1 MKYILKGLGC
11 ANCAGKIENR
21 INKLE
26 EIKEVNINF
35 TTKTLTFELNE
46 SASENETISKI
57 DEIIR
62 DIEPDVRMVEVNSK
76 KEETEEN
83 DENEEV
89 EEDEGKIAL
98 AKIAISG
105 ILFLLGLFLNIDNA
119 FKLVIFL
126 VSYIII
132 GYDIIFRAIKNMFRG
147 KVFDESFLMSIA
159 TIGAFAIGEFSEA
172 VAVMLFYKIG
182 EYFQDKAVDHS
193 RKSISELMNIRPDYA
208 NLKVNDIVE
217 KVSPEDVNIGDII
230 VVKSGEKIPLD
241 GIVIE
246 GNSFV
251 DTVALTGE
259 SVPRKVNVNDEVLSG
274 MINNQNLLT
283 IKVTKSF
290 ENSTV
295 SKILELVENTS
306 SKKAN
311 TEKFI
316 TKFAKVYTP
325 IVVALAVLLAAIPPL
340 IIPNATF
347 SEWIYKALV
356 CLVISCPCALVI
368 SIPLSYFGGIGC
380 ASKKG
385 ILIKGSNYLE
395 ALNNVDIIVFDKT
408 GTLTEGL
415 FKVTKIVPTSD
426 YSEKEMLKYCAYAES
441 FSNHPI
447 ASSILSEYDSKID
460 KKQIKDYE
468 EISGHGI
475 KVKISGKNV
484 LVGNSK
490 LFDKEKIKY
499 NKDNIGGTIVHLAID
514 KKYCG
519 YIVISDI
526 IKKDSKKAIEYLRK
540 YKIKAIMLTGDN
552 KNVALDIAN
561 ELNLNSF
568 KAELL
573 PQEKVEELEY
583 LMQNKKQNQKLAF
596 VGDGIND
603 APVLARSDI
612 GIAMGGI
619 GSDSAIE
626 ASDIVIMTDELSK
639 IATSIKIAKKTR
651 KIVIMNITFAMV
663 IKAVAIILGML
674 GIAAIWEA
682 VIADVGVTIIAILNS
697 LRCLNI
703 KD

>member
-11 ANCAGKIENR
+11 ANCAAKIEER
-21 INKLE
+21 IDKLD
-26 EIKEVNINF
+26 EIKTANVNF
-35 TTKTLTFELNE
+35 TTKTLTFELNK
-46 SASENETISKI
+46 NI
-57 DEIIR
+57 
-62 DIEPDVRMVEVNSK
+62 
-76 KEETEEN
+76 
-83 DENEEV
+83 DENEIVFKIDKLIKEIEPEV
-89 EEDEGKIAL
+89 KMIEEDFHEDEGEDKISFI
-98 AKIAISG
+98 KIIISG
-105 ILFLLGLFLNIDNA
+105 ILFLIGIFTNLNEPFKLILFLI
-119 FKLVIFL
+119 
-126 VSYIII
+126 SYLIV
-132 GYDIIFRAIKNMFRG
+132 GYDIIFNAIRNVFRG
-147 KVFDESFLMSIA
+147 KVFDECFLMSIA

-172 VAVMLFYKIG
+172 VAVMLFYKVG
-182 EYFQDKAVDHS
+182 EYLQDKAVDHS
-193 RKSISELMNIRPDYA
+193 RKSISSLMNIRPDYA

-217 KVSPEDVNIGDII
+217 KVSPKEVNIGDII
-230 VVKSGEKIPLD
+230 IVKSGEKIPLD
-241 GIVIE
+241 GIVID
-246 GNSFV
+246 GTSFV

-259 SVPRKVNVNDEVLSG
+259 SVPRKVSVNDEVLSG

-283 IKVTKSF
+283 IQVTKSF

-316 TKFAKVYTP
+316 TKFAKIYTP
-325 IVVALAVLLAAIPPL
+325 IVVILAVLLATIPPL
-340 IIPNATF
+340 VISTATF

-395 ALNNVDIIVFDKT
+395 ALNNVDTIVFDKT
-408 GTLTEGL
+408 GTLTEGE
-415 FKVTKIVPTSD
+415 FKVTKIIPTSD
-426 YSEKEMLKYCAYAES
+426 YIEKEMLKYCAYAES

-447 ASSILSEYDSKID
+447 ASSILNEYDSKID
-460 KKQIKDYE
+460 KKQIKEYE
-468 EISGHGI
+468 EISGYGI
-475 KVKISGKNV
+475 KAKINNKNV

-499 NKDNIGGTIVHLAID
+499 EKENVSGTIVYLAID

-519 YIVISDI
+519 YFVISDI
-526 IKKDSKKAIEYLRK
+526 IKRDSKKAIQLLRK
-540 YKIKAIMLTGDN
+540 YGIKAIMLTGDN
-552 KNVALDIAN
+552 KKVAASIAN
-561 ELNLNSF
+561 ELNLDSF

-573 PQEKVEELEY
+573 PQEKVEELEN
-583 LMQNKKQNQKLAF
+583 LMKNKSSNQKLAF

-651 KIVIMNITFAMV
+651 KIVIMNITMAMI
-663 IKAVAIILGML
+663 IKIVAILLGMF
-674 GIAAIWEA
+674 GIASIWQA
-682 VIADVGVTIIAILNS
+682 VIADVGVTIVAVLNS

-703 KD
+703 KE